1 MRSFMIFMI
10 FNIFLILVNNCD
22 FVNEVQGDTQKNIL
36 LHKQFIN
43 EISFK
48 GMVIEKIYCNKCN
61 FNKYQLKIQS
71 NDIDNDKIKIG
82 NLSFPP
88 YYWILKE
95 NKILLSVNKELFE
108 ETKKNSQLVKLK
120 NSSYISIDNRDF
132 LLLNQKKYL
141 WIP

>member
-1 MRSFMIFMI
+1 MIFMI